1 MNENLNNINQY
12 EDAIDIK
19 NILSIIWKK
28 KNIVIAITFVSAI
41 LSVAY
46 SLSLPNIYKSNALL
60 LPEAQE
66 DSLSSKIGT
75 LSPIASFA
83 GITLPNNQVSKSKE
97 AIERIKSFEFFSNF
111 FLPNIKLENLMAVD
125 KWLPLKNQIV
135 YKKSL
140 FDAEKNAWVRNVQ
153 YPYTKIPSD
162 QEAYEV
168 FKKILFVNE
177 GVKTQFVNISIEHFS
192 PYISQ
197 KWVQIIIEEI
207 NESMREE
214 DKNNAKNSIDYLN
227 SLTNSNN
234 IQSINEV
241 SFLLL
246 EQQMQ
251 ILMLASSNDN
261 YIYKVIDPPIVPEI
275 KIKPNRA
282 IICIIGT
289 FLGGIFS
296 LFIAFLI
303 HFRQE
308 YNLL

>member
-1 MNENLNNINQY
+1 M
-12 EDAIDIK
+12 
-19 NILSIIWKK
+19 
-28 KNIVIAITFVSAI
+28 
-41 LSVAY
+41 AY